1 MVIISTGIALT
12 LASGLLT
19 LLFLARGDLP
29 YAIGAGVAALTTLLI
44 HILDYYYAIA
54 IISTGIV
61 LVYSTIVLFSHNPRS
76 PHESELHFITTNT
89 ETSRDSTT
97 YPLPKRGITTQIEE
111 IELSV
116 VIPCYNE
123 TKRLKIMLEDA
134 ISYLRTTY
142 DTKFEILIVDDG
154 SKDGTAEYA
163 LDLAFNYFELY
174 PGQLRVVK
182 LVKNRGKGGAVTHG
196 IQHVRGKYAVFAD
209 ADGAS
214 QFSDV
219 SKLIKAAESIKGPA
233 VAVGSR
239 AHMVNSD
246 AVVKRS
252 FIRNF
257 LMYSLHTLVFV
268 FGIRDIKDTQC
279 GFKLFNKEAI
289 VEIFP
294 YMHTEGWIFDVEILI
309 IALRKQIPI
318 KEVAISWHEVD
329 GSKVD
334 LAKDSINMAIDLVVT
349 RLAYIFGIYKDN

>member
-1 MVIISTGIALT
+1 
-12 LASGLLT
+12 
-19 LLFLARGDLP
+19 
-29 YAIGAGVAALTTLLI
+29 
-44 HILDYYYAIA
+44 
-54 IISTGIV
+54 
-61 LVYSTIVLFSHNPRS
+61 
-76 PHESELHFITTNT
+76 
-89 ETSRDSTT
+89 
-97 YPLPKRGITTQIEE
+97 
-111 IELSV
+111 
-116 VIPCYNE
+116 
-123 TKRLKIMLEDA
+123 MLEDA

>member
-1 MVIISTGIALT
+1 M
-12 LASGLLT
+12 
-19 LLFLARGDLP
+19 
-29 YAIGAGVAALTTLLI
+29 
-44 HILDYYYAIA
+44 
-54 IISTGIV
+54 
-61 LVYSTIVLFSHNPRS
+61 IVLFSHKPRP
-76 PHESELHFITTNT
+76 PHKSELEFITTGA
-89 ETSRDSTT
+89 EEAQASTR
-97 YPLPKRGITTQIEE
+97 YPLPKRGTTDAIED

-123 TKRLKIMLEDA
+123 KKRLKIMLEDA
-134 ISYLRTTY
+134 ISFLRTNY

-154 SKDGTAEYA
+154 SKDSTAEYA
-163 LDLAFNYFELY
+163 LDLAFSYFELS

-219 SKLIKAAESIKGPA
+219 SKLIEAVDSIKGPA
-233 VAVGSR
+233 LAIGSR

-279 GFKLFNKEAI
+279 GFKLFNREAI
-289 VEIFP
+289 TMIFP
-294 YMHTEGWIFDVEILI
+294 FMHTEGWIFDVEILI
-309 IALRKQIPI
+309 IALRKKIPI

-349 RLAYIFGIYKDN
+349 RLAYILGVYRDN

>member
-1 MVIISTGIALT
+1 
-12 LASGLLT
+12 
-19 LLFLARGDLP
+19 
-29 YAIGAGVAALTTLLI
+29 
-44 HILDYYYAIA
+44 
-54 IISTGIV
+54 
-61 LVYSTIVLFSHNPRS
+61 
-76 PHESELHFITTNT
+76 
-89 ETSRDSTT
+89 
-97 YPLPKRGITTQIEE
+97 
-111 IELSV
+111 
-116 VIPCYNE
+116 
-123 TKRLKIMLEDA
+123 MLEDA

-219 SKLIKAAESIKGPA
+219 SKLIKAAEGINGPA